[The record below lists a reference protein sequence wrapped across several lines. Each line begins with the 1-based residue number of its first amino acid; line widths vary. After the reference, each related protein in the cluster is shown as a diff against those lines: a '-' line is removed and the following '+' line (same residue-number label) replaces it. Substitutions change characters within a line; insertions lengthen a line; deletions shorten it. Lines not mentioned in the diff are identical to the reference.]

1 MHSSLYHHVRLRLVC
16 NYITVIIIGI
26 PLGIFFVLLLALGR
40 IKIKGYGRAVRLV
53 ARGKVII
60 AANHPSM
67 LETLL
72 IPLLFFP
79 LYLVH
84 LRFFVW
90 SVPDRRLL
98 NPTLRWLFCLL
109 RCVTLD
115 RSDPSLTKPALYK
128 LTEILEHNG
137 IVLIHPEAGRT
148 SKGETFLMRGDRRMR
163 HFVSG
168 VPSLAR
174 STGATI
180 LPLWVSGTDIVLPIG
195 ATVPRLMRSKIIFS
209 FGIPYV
215 PAKEKKDRGQESL
228 TLAYAILGS

>member
-1 MHSSLYHHVRLRLVC
+1 MYLYLHRYLRLRLISD
-16 NYITVIIIGI
+16 YITVIIIGI
-26 PLGIFFVLLLALGR
+26 PLGIFFALLLALGR
-40 IKIKGYGRAVRLV
+40 IKIKGYGRAIRLI
-53 ARGKVII
+53 AHGNIII

-98 NPTLRWLFCLL
+98 TPYLRWLFWFL

-115 RSDPSLTKPALYK
+115 RSNLSLTKPALYK
-128 LTEILEHNG
+128 LTEILEYNG
-137 IVLIHPEAGRT
+137 VVVIHPEAGRT
-148 SKGETFLMRGDRRMR
+148 NKGEKFLVRGNRRMR

-174 STGATI
+174 NTRATI
-180 LPLWVSGTDIVLPIG
+180 LPLWVSGTDHVLPIG
-195 ATVPRLMRSKIIFS
+195 AIIPRFMRSKIIFF
-209 FGIPYV
+209 FGTPYV
-215 PAKEKKDRGQESL
+215 PSKQKKSRERESII
-228 TLAYAILGS
+228 LANAILTS